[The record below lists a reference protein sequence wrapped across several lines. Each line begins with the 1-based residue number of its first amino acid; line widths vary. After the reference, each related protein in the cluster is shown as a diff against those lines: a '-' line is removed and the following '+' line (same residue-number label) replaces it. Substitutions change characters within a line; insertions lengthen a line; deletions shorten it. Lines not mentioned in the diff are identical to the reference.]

1 MIFKRVIKSN
11 EEQAIASWT
20 NYINQVRLDNLLKNL
35 QNQNQNFKDAINTL
49 DSTMHQINKSII
61 EQNRGGTKGM
71 HGFIAEVAECG
82 IGNAR
87 EQILGKAPKYV
98 WINDNGPSDFVRDG
112 IEIQQKFVNSGNHL
126 SLFAIKQH
134 YEKYPWFLD
143 GGRKYQ
149 IPADHYEKIKM
160 LLSIS
165 ENQANQMGT
174 KTGEF
179 SLKQWKEVN
188 QFFATG
194 NIKLSDI
201 EPSKVSYKEV
211 QRNQINTTIYNE
223 KGNIKDID
231 TNIRRDIYNKSKPT
245 FKQGAYISA
254 IAASLEGGTAFI
266 TGIIK
271 KKRLGKTISE
281 FTKDDWLEISR
292 DSGIGA
298 IKGGTRGITI
308 YALTNYTAT
317 PAAVASSLCTASFGI
332 AEEAYKFRKKLITKE
347 EFLLNSQI
355 LCVDVSVSALSSI
368 LGHAVI
374 PIPILG
380 AVIGNTIGTFL
391 YEIAKD
397 NLTMKEKLLIADYL
411 KEIQEYSCFLDNE
424 FELYNHQLQREI
436 KNYYKLLGKA
446 FSPDYNIAFQGS
458 IELAVSCGVDEVDI
472 LKNEEEIDNYFT

>member
-1 MIFKRVIKSN
+1 MSLQKTIGLKSL
-11 EEQAIASWT
+11 EIVE
-20 NYINQVRLDNLLKNL
+20 LELLKGVL
-35 QNQNQNFKDAINTL
+35 
-49 DSTMHQINKSII
+49 
-61 EQNRGGTKGM
+61 
-71 HGFIAEVAECG
+71 
-82 IGNAR
+82 
-87 EQILGKAPKYV
+87 
-98 WINDNGPSDFVRDG
+98 
-112 IEIQQKFVNSGNHL
+112 
-126 SLFAIKQH
+126 
-134 YEKYPWFLD
+134 
-143 GGRKYQ
+143 
-149 IPADHYEKIKM
+149 
-160 LLSIS
+160 
-165 ENQANQMGT
+165 
-174 KTGEF
+174 
-179 SLKQWKEVN
+179 
-188 QFFATG
+188 
-194 NIKLSDI
+194 
-201 EPSKVSYKEV
+201 
-211 QRNQINTTIYNE
+211 
-223 KGNIKDID
+223 
-231 TNIRRDIYNKSKPT
+231 
-245 FKQGAYISA
+245 
-254 IAASLEGGTAFI
+254 
-266 TGIIK
+266 
-271 KKRLGKTISE
+271 
-281 FTKDDWLEISR
+281 
-292 DSGIGA
+292 
-298 IKGGTRGITI
+298 GITI